1 MVADADSATEIHT
14 RNGKPE
20 RSQFEDDLGDPL
32 EGAAIRLEG
41 GQLRTDMHGKAD
53 RFDAGKLVGE
63 LVCGNRLANLDAE
76 FVLLPAGRKLGVG
89 MGVALRVYPDRDRRD
104 PTLPAGDFARPAQL
118 RH

>member
-32 EGAAIRLEG
+32 EGAAIRLEV

-53 RFDAGKLVGE
+53 RLDAGKLTSE

-76 FVLLPAGRKLGVG
+76 FVLFPARRNLGVG
-89 MGVALRVYPDRDRRD
+89 MGVDIRVYPHPARRD
-104 PTLPAGDFARPAQL
+104 PTLRVGP
-118 RH
+118 